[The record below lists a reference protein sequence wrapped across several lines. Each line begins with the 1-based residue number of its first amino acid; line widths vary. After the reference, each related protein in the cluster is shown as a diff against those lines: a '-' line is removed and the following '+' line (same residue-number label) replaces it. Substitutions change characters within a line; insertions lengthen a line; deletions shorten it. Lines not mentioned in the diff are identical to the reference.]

1 MALNLRSLDTKDPGS
16 WPGPIKAL
24 SAALVAV
31 VVLLLGWQLV
41 LSGQGDELEALKT
54 EETKLREEF
63 EIQATRAAN
72 LDPLKRQLEEME
84 GILAQQL
91 RQLPTK
97 TQMPEL
103 IVDISRSALSS
114 GIHTEL
120 FQPSEEATK
129 EFYAEKPIAL
139 RMVGTYHQFGDFV
152 STVAA
157 LPRVVILAS
166 DNLTLKP
173 RTVGD
178 KGDPMIVLE
187 GTVKTFRSLDEA
199 ETLEQERL
207 AEEARKRARA
217 EEAKRKRDAAKKA
230 KGESDE

>member
-16 WPGPIKAL
+16 WPRPVKAL
-24 SAALVAV
+24 AAVVVAA

-41 LSGQGDELEALKT
+41 LSGQGDRLESLRA
-54 EETKLREEF
+54 EEGKLREEF

-72 LDPLKRQLEEME
+72 LEPLKRQLEEME
-84 GILAQQL
+84 AVLAQQL

-103 IVDISRSALSS
+103 IVDISRSALTS

-120 FQPSEEATK
+120 FQPNEEVTK

-139 RMVGTYHQFGDFV
+139 RMIGTYHQFGDFV
-152 STVAA
+152 STVAG

-173 RTVGD
+173 RGVGED
-178 KGDPMIVLE
+178 GAPLIVLE
-187 GTVKTFRSLDEA
+187 GTVKTFRSLDEE
-199 ETLEQERL
+199 ETLEQEKL

-217 EEAKRKRDAAKKA
+217 EEAKRKRAAAKKA
-230 KGESDE
+230 KEDSDA

>member
-1 MALNLRSLDTKDPGS
+1 MALNLRALDQKNPGS
-16 WPGPIKAL
+16 WPAPVKAACAVL
-24 SAALVAV
+24 AAL

-41 LSGQGDELEALKT
+41 LAGQGDRLESLKSQ
-54 EETKLREEF
+54 EASLKDEF
-63 EIQATRAAN
+63 SLLSTRAAS
-72 LDPLKRQLEEME
+72 LGPLRVQLEEME

-103 IVDISRSALSS
+103 IVDISRSALGT

-120 FQPSEEATK
+120 FQPEDEVTR
-129 EFYAEKPIAL
+129 EFYAEKPIQL

-173 RTVGD
+173 RSSD
-178 KGDPMIVLE
+178 PHADPMIVLE
-187 GTVKTFRSLDEA
+187 GTVKTFRSLDEE

-207 AEEARKRARA
+207 AEEARKAQ
-217 EEAKRKRDAAKKA
+217 AKKRRSA
-230 KGESDE
+230 SKDD

>member
-1 MALNLRSLDTKDPGS
+1 MALNLRSLDTKNPGS
-16 WPGPIKAL
+16 WPTPVKAVAA
-24 SAALVAV
+24 SAVAALV
-31 VVLLLGWQLV
+31 LFLGWQLV
-41 LSGQGDELEALKT
+41 LSGQGDRLQSLQS
-54 EETKLREEF
+54 EETKLRDEF

-72 LDPLKRQLEEME
+72 LEPLRLQLEEME
-84 GILAQQL
+84 AVLAQQL

-103 IVDISRSALSS
+103 IVDISRSALAS

-120 FQPSEEATK
+120 FQPNDEATK

-166 DNLTLKP
+166 DNLTLQP

-178 KGDPMIVLE
+178 AGDPMIVLE
-187 GTVKTFRSLDEA
+187 GTVKTFRSLDEE

-207 AEEARKRARA
+207 AEEARKQARA
-217 EEAKRKRDAAKKA
+217 EEAKQRRAANRRNSDDA
-230 KGESDE
+230 

>member
-1 MALNLRSLDTKDPGS
+1 MALNLRSLDQKNPGS
-16 WPGPIKAL
+16 WPTPIKAACAVA
-24 SAALVAV
+24 AALL
-31 VVLLLGWQLV
+31 VLLLGWQLV
-41 LSGQGDELEALKT
+41 LSRQGDRLESLRSEEVKLKD
-54 EETKLREEF
+54 EF
-63 EIQATRAAN
+63 SLLSTRAAH
-72 LDPLKRQLEEME
+72 LAPLRLQLEEME

-103 IVDISRSALSS
+103 IVDISRSALGT

-120 FQPSEEATK
+120 FQPEDEITR
-129 EFYAEKPIAL
+129 EFYAEKPIQL

-173 RTVGD
+173 RSSDPNT
-178 KGDPMIVLE
+178 DPMIVLE
-187 GTVKTFRSLDEA
+187 GTVKTFRSLDEE
-199 ETLEQERL
+199 ETLEQEKL
-207 AEEARKRARA
+207 AEEARKAARA
-217 EEAKRKRDAAKKA
+217 EEAKKRRAAS
-230 KGESDE
+230 KGS